1 MKLEEKTIFRQ
12 LFCLTTHQVISSCG
26 ACCIRNGG
34 QTTKSSS
41 SAKKYSKVHLRL
53 IWDFVSQIKEVFS
66 RFTGS
71 LAPLQTAAVSYHLQ
85 TNFGVYF
92 CTEWGQTVDFVPLRK
107 HWSEDERSQQA
118 KPVSVYTRGA
128 WLLFKDTLEKTVN
141 PSRQSAA
148 VILTAAALLVRTAE
162 EAERENDETWP
173 SVVDENRI
181 DSSSTS
187 PASLNQQRK
196 TNIPQSCLFS
206 KPLFIS
212 AWTEC
217 HDHNI
222 SCFFHPFYIISSQL
236 PLKK

>member
-128 WLLFKDTLEKTVN
+128 WLLFKDRLEKTVN

-148 VILTAAALLVRTAE
+148 VILTAAATPGGNCRGSR
-162 EAERENDETWP
+162 ERKWWNLAFGCWWEQDRFFINITRVPESAQKNKHT
-173 SVVDENRI
+173 SVV
-181 DSSSTS
+181 
-187 PASLNQQRK
+187 
-196 TNIPQSCLFS
+196 
-206 KPLFIS
+206 FI
-212 AWTEC
+212 
-217 HDHNI
+217 
-222 SCFFHPFYIISSQL
+222 Q
-236 PLKK
+236 